1 MNYNKKYL
9 SKRPFMLVFNTYRPA
24 KGANTSTPGWAD
36 LEGGQW
42 SVYESISFVDRVR
55 DKDVVRAAAI
65 IDIMEATVVKN
76 SFQDIKADELMK
88 HYLSKY
94 RNETTEAVGA
104 WMEQL
109 AQERAKAGL
118 PALDMPKLAEPTGVS
133 PEALNASVDAVIEA
147 TGGKRRDVRKAVT
160 EAAKI
165 VEHDIEVA
173 DEHSKAE

>member
-24 KGANTSTPGWAD
+24 KGANTTVSGWAD
-36 LEGGQW
+36 AQGGQW

-55 DKDVVRAAAI
+55 DKDMIKAVAV

-76 SFQDIKADELMK
+76 GFPDIKADELMK

-104 WMEQL
+104 WIEQI

-118 PALDMPKLAEPTGVS
+118 PAPELPKLHEK
-133 PEALNASVDAVIEA
+133 PELPADVLESAVDAVIEK
-147 TGGKRRDVRKAVT
+147 TGGKRREVQKAVK
-160 EAAKI
+160 EAAQI
-165 VEHDIEVA
+165 VEHDIHVA
-173 DEHSKAE
+173 DANKQ